1 MRVSPYFNADHG
13 KPLQQMQAPRHRI
26 GAWSF
31 PKAQDEPLG
40 LAGVVLQGA
49 CEIPMLPQAHQ
60 RAPLLPG
67 CWHGQGRQGKL
78 RAGRGTHI
86 VCEEPG
92 QERPTHRETRRR
104 RSTHARIR
112 QTEGRPTGAAFHDA
126 QRARQA
132 NVFMQPDGRYV
143 VRGDRGREH
152 IFGADGIHIT
162 IVRHSHSAHERKR
175 TRNECR
181 PISPEEFAR
190 F

>member
-1 MRVSPYFNADHG
+1 MNAEKRHDRPGLSQISMTGDGEMCCAYPSAASP
-13 KPLQQMQAPRHRI
+13 
-26 GAWSF
+26 
-31 PKAQDEPLG
+31 
-40 LAGVVLQGA
+40 GVVLQRT
-49 CEIPMLPQAHQ
+49 CEIPMLPPACQ
-60 RAPLLPG
+60 RALASYLAAG
-67 CWHGQGRQGKL
+67 HGQDRKGKL
-78 RAGRGTHI
+78 KAGRGTHR

-112 QTEGRPTGAAFHDA
+112 QTEGRPVGAAFHDA

-162 IVRHSHSAHERKR
+162 TVRRSHSAHERKR
-175 TRNECR
+175 TRNERR

-190 F
+190 FQEIFR

>member
-104 RSTHARIR
+104 EPDRPIYSCSQMGDMLCEAIEAGNTSLALTESILRS
-112 QTEGRPTGAAFHDA
+112 
-126 QRARQA
+126 
-132 NVFMQPDGRYV
+132 Y
-143 VRGDRGREH
+143 
-152 IFGADGIHIT
+152 GIAT
-162 IVRHSHSAHERKR
+162 VPMSASAHA
-175 TRNECR
+175 TSVG
-181 PISPEEFAR
+181 P
-190 F
+190 

>member
-1 MRVSPYFNADHG
+1 MANLSSRCKLPGAGQDHG
-13 KPLQQMQAPRHRI
+13 VFQKLRMSLWDSL
-26 GAWSF
+26 AWSCKGRVKF
-31 PKAQDEPLG
+31 LCSHKHARE
-40 LAGVVLQGA
+40 
-49 CEIPMLPQAHQ
+49 H
-60 RAPLLPG
+60 RLLPG
-67 CWHGQGRQGKL
+67 CWHGQGRQVKL
-78 RAGRGTHI
+78 RAGRGTHT
-86 VCEEPG
+86 VWEEPG
-92 QERPTHRETRRR
+92 QERPTHREARCR

-152 IFGADGIHIT
+152 VFGADGIHIT
-162 IVRHSHSAHERKR
+162 TVRRSHSAHERKR